1 MNIRILSFNVFS
13 PQFNLNNVDG
23 DAINTITPRA
33 ITSMDKIINTFIFFY
48 LLNKRLKLNLRIIII
63 NNLF

>member
-23 DAINTITPRA
+23 EAINTTTPRA
-33 ITSMDKIINTFIFFY
+33 ITSMDKIINIFI
-48 LLNKRLKLNLRIIII
+48 
-63 NNLF
+63 LFQLSKI

>member
-23 DAINTITPRA
+23 DAINTTTPRA

-48 LLNKRLKLNLRIIII
+48 LSNERLKLKLRIIII
-63 NNLF
+63 KNLF

>member
-23 DAINTITPRA
+23 DAINTTAPRA

-48 LLNKRLKLNLRIIII
+48 LPNERLKLKLRIIII
-63 NNLF
+63 KNLF

>member
-23 DAINTITPRA
+23 DAINTTTPRT
-33 ITSMDKIINTFIFFY
+33 ITSMDKIINTFIF
-48 LLNKRLKLNLRIIII
+48 LAVQRKT
-63 NNLF
+63 